1 MIRLF
6 RAAAVAAT
14 ALLFAALASAPAAA
28 AADASFANHGIA
40 NPPVSALGLNGD
52 TPSVAAFSGAL
63 GEHMTGLAGVAA
75 PTPRSLEAEV
85 EALAAAETRG
95 AEEDCLANA
104 VYFEAR
110 GESIEGQLAVA
121 EVVMNRASSG
131 RYPPTLCGV
140 VVQRSQFSFVHGGI
154 IPAADRGSHAWRRA
168 VAVARVALAGT
179 TRLLPTSV
187 LWYHANY
194 VSPGWGRRL
203 ARTSRIGAHIFYR

>member
-28 AADASFANHGIA
+28 ADAALFAHGAA
-40 NPPVSALGLNGD
+40 NPPVSALGLNAD
-52 TPSVAAFSGAL
+52 TPSVAAFSDAL
-63 GEHMTGLAGVAA
+63 SGHMTGLAGVAA
-75 PTPRSLEAEV
+75 PEPRSLEAEV

-110 GESIEGQLAVA
+110 GESLEGQLAVA

-140 VVQRSQFSFVHGGI
+140 VVQRSQFSFVRGGI
-154 IPAADRGSHAWRRA
+154 IPAADRHSAAWRRA

-179 TRLLPTSV
+179 TRLLAPGV

-203 ARTSRIGAHIFYR
+203 ARTNRIGAHIFYR

>member
-1 MIRLF
+1 MRRPL
-6 RAAAVAAT
+6 
-14 ALLFAALASAPAAA
+14 
-28 AADASFANHGIA
+28 
-40 NPPVSALGLNGD
+40 
-52 TPSVAAFSGAL
+52 AAFSDAL
-63 GEHMTGLAGVAA
+63 AGHMTGLAGVAA
-75 PTPRSLEAEV
+75 PEPRSLEAEV

-140 VVQRSQFSFVHGGI
+140 VVQRSQFSFVRGGI
-154 IPAADRGSHAWRRA
+154 IPAADRAPTPGAAPSPSPASPRP
-168 VAVARVALAGT
+168 ARPGCCA
-179 TRLLPTSV
+179 PSV

>member
-1 MIRLF
+1 VTRLQYDPIVSCRGRRRDGAF
-6 RAAAVAAT
+6 
-14 ALLFAALASAPAAA
+14 F
-28 AADASFANHGIA
+28 NHGTA
-40 NPPVSALGLNGD
+40 NPPVSTLGLNGD
-52 TPSVAAFSGAL
+52 TPSLAAFSDAL
-63 GEHMTGLAGVAA
+63 GEHMTGLAGVRA
-75 PTPRSLEAEV
+75 PEPRSLEAQI
-85 EALAAAETRG
+85 EALAAVETRG

-140 VVQRSQFSFVHGGI
+140 VVQRSQFSFVRGGI
-154 IPAADRGSHAWRRA
+154 IPAADRHSAAWRRA
-168 VAVARVALAGT
+168 VAVARVAQAGT
-179 TRLLPTSV
+179 NRLLATSV

-203 ARTSRIGAHIFYR
+203 SRTNRIGAHIFYR

>member
-14 ALLFAALASAPAAA
+14 ALVFAALASAPAAA
-28 AADASFANHGIA
+28 ADASFADHGIA

-52 TPSVAAFSGAL
+52 TPSVAAFSSAL
-63 GEHMTGLAGVAA
+63 GEHMTGLAGVRA
-75 PTPRSLEAEV
+75 PEPRSLEAEV
-85 EALAAAETRG
+85 AALAAAETRG

-110 GESIEGQLAVA
+110 GESLEGQLAVA

-140 VVQRSQFSFVHGGI
+140 VVQRSQFSFVRAGI
-154 IPAADRGSHAWRRA
+154 IPAADRASAAWRRA
-168 VAVARVALAGT
+168 VAVARVAQAGT

-203 ARTSRIGAHIFYR
+203 SRTSRIGAHIFYR